1 LTVYLSTPARCAIV
15 DKLRRGSCG
24 VQWAIP
30 AYMELLSAG
39 VLILEMTN
47 LRDIA
52 PGGHTLICLPV
63 GGLQPFRP

>member
-1 LTVYLSTPARCAIV
+1 
-15 DKLRRGSCG
+15 
-24 VQWAIP
+24 
-30 AYMELLSAG
+30 MELLSAG

-63 GGLQPFRP
+63 GGLQPLRP

>member
-1 LTVYLSTPARCAIV
+1 
-15 DKLRRGSCG
+15 
-24 VQWAIP
+24 
-30 AYMELLSAG
+30 MELLSAG

-52 PGGHTLICLPV
+52 PGGYTLICLPV